1 MENFKNVNNTFFD
14 SVEYEDLGYMT
25 VARLDE
31 CTIDFFG
38 EKRVEAIID
47 VDLNESKRIDEIQ
60 KEAFNNLQNN
70 IKDISE
76 EILKMILEYYNKK
89 EKYTY
94 GPEDIEERKIWWPDI
109 ETTDEMKKYIDIEA
123 IIIPPTSQMNNIFKG
138 RCIYITFNKKWG
150 DPDFDED
157 GVGVQIINEKVT
169 EIGHRDIAY

>member
-47 VDLNESKRIDEIQ
+47 VDL
-60 KEAFNNLQNN
+60 
-70 IKDISE
+70 
-76 EILKMILEYYNKK
+76 
-89 EKYTY
+89 
-94 GPEDIEERKIWWPDI
+94 
-109 ETTDEMKKYIDIEA
+109 
-123 IIIPPTSQMNNIFKG
+123 
-138 RCIYITFNKKWG
+138 
-150 DPDFDED
+150 
-157 GVGVQIINEKVT
+157 T